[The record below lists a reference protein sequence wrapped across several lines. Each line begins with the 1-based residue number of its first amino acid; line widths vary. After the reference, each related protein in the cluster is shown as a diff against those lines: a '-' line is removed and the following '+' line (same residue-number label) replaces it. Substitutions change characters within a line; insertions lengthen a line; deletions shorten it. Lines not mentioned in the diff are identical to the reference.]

1 MSRKQIVI
9 AAAGVILVSTLSAT
23 IAYRRGAEMRL
34 PPAFS
39 SAGQRRDDGNLPA
52 PSGCV
57 DFRSAGDHTGENGCV
72 SGRVLRVYTS
82 SSGTTF
88 LDFCQDY
95 RSCPFSTV
103 IFSSDRDN
111 FGNLGALEGKKVDVL
126 GEIVTYGGRAEIVIH
141 RPDQIRAS
149 R

>member
-9 AAAGVILVSTLSAT
+9 AAAAAILVSILGAM
-23 IAYRRGAEMRL
+23 IAYRRGAERRL
-34 PPAFS
+34 RPAFS
-39 SAGQRRDDGNLPA
+39 SSRQREDDGDLPA

-57 DFRSAGDHTGENGCV
+57 DIRSAADHTGENGCV

-82 SSGTTF
+82 RSGTTF

-103 IFSSDRDN
+103 IFSSDRNN

-126 GEIVTYGGRAEIVIH
+126 GEIVTSGGRADILIH
-141 RPDQIRAS
+141 GPDQIRAS